1 MKTSRDIAYIGYS
14 SKYHLLYLAI
24 TCSIS
29 NFKPWNFRSFGIV
42 SCALWKSTP
51 YMLHLV
57 EKNNIYFFSN
67 LRAGINDTVDDQLGN
82 WSLFLCSFAEV
93 VCKYLLNIRTEQDPT
108 LHKHCIKF

>member
-1 MKTSRDIAYIGYS
+1 MEIHTIYAVY
-14 SKYHLLYLAI
+14 
-24 TCSIS
+24 
-29 NFKPWNFRSFGIV
+29 
-42 SCALWKSTP
+42 
-51 YMLHLV
+51 LV